1 MREEA
6 QDLAHKEWH
15 ALPYRR
21 KLAQIV
27 SQFLVRVKI
36 PFDYPS
42 FESSFILKTRRVEY
56 VMEYFRGQIEP
67 KSIRELADG
76 NFVDELRFQM
86 TRIISIS
93 YICGLN
99 AAMFA
104 YWLLFRKL
112 KVYVGLPLT
121 LCVYY

>member
-1 MREEA
+1 
-6 QDLAHKEWH
+6 
-15 ALPYRR
+15 
-21 KLAQIV
+21 
-27 SQFLVRVKI
+27 
-36 PFDYPS
+36 
-42 FESSFILKTRRVEY
+42 
-56 VMEYFRGQIEP
+56 MEYFRGQIEP
-67 KSIRELADG
+67 RSIRELADG

-99 AAMFA
+99 AAMIS

-121 LCVYY
+121 LCVYFQVRNMTVKNCIDRIYYPI